1 MNPDDLKNRIEQ
13 GLSGSFASVSDMT
26 GTGDHFEATVVA
38 PVFEGMSLLE
48 QHQAVYRVLGSL
60 MDGAIHAL
68 ALKTYTPADW
78 KAKAP
83 SFGKEP

>member
-1 MNPDDLKNRIEQ
+1 MNPDDVKNRIEQ
-13 GLSGSFASVSDMT
+13 GLPGSFALVSDMT

-38 PVFEGMSLLE
+38 PDFEGRGLLE

-68 ALKTYTPADW
+68 ALKTCAPAEW
-78 KAKAP
+78 KAKTP
-83 SFGKEP
+83 SFGKET